1 MLESMSSYKMNSEE
15 KQIRN
20 DLLSSFNLDPQSIP
34 QHIAIIM
41 DGNGRWAENR
51 GENRIFGHLN
61 GVESVRSA
69 VETAVQSGVRY
80 LTLYAFSTENWNRPK
95 EEVEALMDLLVTTLV
110 QEMDDLNKKGVRLNT
125 IGDLSA
131 LPEKCKNQLK
141 SACSKEVTEVR
152 LDLILALN
160 YSAKWEIIQAVKEV
174 VRHKLK
180 IEDINADTFE
190 SFLQTKGIP
199 DPELMIR
206 TSGEHRISNF
216 MLWQLAYAEF
226 HFTSVLWPD
235 FRSEHF
241 LTAIQDFQNRERRFG
256 GLLQTNDK

>member
-1 MLESMSSYKMNSEE
+1 MSSYKMNSEE
-15 KQIRN
+15 AKIRK
-20 DLLSSFNLDPQSIP
+20 DLLSSFDLDPQNIP

-95 EEVEALMDLLVTTLV
+95 EEVAALMDLLVSTLV

-131 LPEKCKNQLK
+131 LPDNCNNQLTK
-141 SACSKEVTEVR
+141 ACAEEVEEVR

-160 YSAKWEIIQAVKEV
+160 YSAKWEIIQAVKAIVSNNMSVDE
-174 VRHKLK
+174 
-180 IEDINADTFE
+180 ITADAFE
-190 SFLQTKGIP
+190 SFLQTTGIP

-216 MLWQLAYAEF
+216 MLWQLSYAEF

-241 LTAIQDFQNRERRFG
+241 LTAIQDFQNRERRYG

>member
-1 MLESMSSYKMNSEE
+1 MNSDE

-61 GVESVRSA
+61 GVEAVRSA

-95 EEVEALMDLLVTTLV
+95 EEVAALMDLLVTTLV

-131 LPEKCKNQLK
+131 LPDNCNNQLK
-141 SACSKEVTEVR
+141 SACSKEVAEVR

-160 YSAKWEIIQAVKEV
+160 YSAKWEIIQAVKGV
-174 VRHKLK
+174 VRNNMK
-180 IEDINADTFE
+180 IEEINADTFE

-235 FRSEHF
+235 FRKEHF

>member
-15 KQIRN
+15 KKIRK
-20 DLLSSFNLDPQSIP
+20 DLLSSYNLDPKNIP

-41 DGNGRWAENR
+41 DGNGRWAENK

-61 GVESVRSA
+61 GVESVRSV
-69 VETAVQSGVRY
+69 VETAVSTGVRY

-95 EEVEALMDLLVTTLV
+95 EEVDALMDLLVSTIV
-110 QEMDDLNKKGVRLNT
+110 QEMDDLNKKGVRLST
-125 IGDLSA
+125 IGDLTA
-131 LPEKCKNQLK
+131 LPNNCNSQLK
-141 SACSKEVTEVR
+141 TACEREIDEVR
-152 LDLILALN
+152 LDLVLALN
-160 YSAKWEIIQAVKEV
+160 YSAKWEIIEAVKGV
-174 VRHKLK
+174 VKDGLSVD
-180 IEDINADTFE
+180 DINADVFE

-241 LTAIQDFQNRERRFG
+241 LTSIKDFQNRDRRFG
-256 GLLQTNDK
+256 GLHQTTDK

>member
-1 MLESMSSYKMNSEE
+1 MSSYKMNSEE
-15 KQIRN
+15 KRVRK

-95 EEVEALMDLLVTTLV
+95 EEVAALMDLLVTTLV
-110 QEMDDLNKKGVRLNT
+110 QEMDDLNNKGVRLNT

-131 LPEKCKNQLK
+131 LPDNCKNQLK
-141 SACSKEVTEVR
+141 SACSKKVAEVR

-160 YSAKWEIIQAVKEV
+160 YSAKWEIIQAVKGV
-174 VRHKLK
+174 VRNNLK
-180 IEDINADTFE
+180 IEEINADTFE
-190 SFLQTKGIP
+190 GFLQTKGIP

-235 FRSEHF
+235 FRREHF